1 LFVICNNSERFIIE
15 NGISN
20 SIVNT
25 FTLATMFNVLEK
37 IIKRTFCV
45 LSDLKDVKY
54 VGINKAGH
62 WEIRQKGEK
71 IIL

>member
-1 LFVICNNSERFIIE
+1 MLFVICNNSERFIIE

-54 VGINKAGH
+54 VGINKTGH
-62 WEIRQKGEK
+62 WEMENQ
-71 IIL
+71 